1 MSERAAAALPRVLTE
16 AIGGSPLAL
25 AAQRNQLPQWFT
37 PTPRTPDEW
46 RSYLADVA
54 AGHRDGAWRDR
65 LFDAVSATGAAR
77 DRLDRVARSGG
88 IVVSTGQQ
96 AALFGGPLYTLVKAL
111 GALGVADSLE
121 QMTGIPSV
129 PVFWAATDDADYEE
143 ARWATVALAGGTRT
157 LRLPDAPRPGVA
169 MSTMRMPGVEEL
181 VDELAAACGSVADST
196 PLDVVRRSY
205 TSRATLGNAYVS
217 QLRALLEPLGIAVL
231 DASHPAVRRTA
242 EPVIGRA
249 LEKAP
254 AVEQALR
261 ARYEAIRA
269 AGYAPQVEHLP
280 GLSLVF
286 ATDTNG
292 EKQRVPIGDA
302 TEARRRQPIESLSPN
317 VLLRPLVERTI
328 MPSAAYIAGPG
339 ELAYFAQVSAA
350 AAALDVPA
358 PLALPRWSATIL
370 EPRIERLLARLGVS
384 REELRDRHAVET
396 RLARAALP
404 DDVAESLT
412 HLRRN
417 IESDIA
423 ALEVADRDNIV
434 PSASLQGLRRALLH
448 RLERAE
454 RRYVAGIKRHEAE
467 LMREIA
473 TVAAALYPDGMR
485 QERVLNFVP
494 FIARY
499 GAPLL
504 HEMRAQALQYAKGLM
519 GAAAQASGAPVAERV

>member
-1 MSERAAAALPRVLTE
+1 MSERAVTALPRVLTE

-25 AAQRNQLPQWFT
+25 AAQRNQLPEWFT
-37 PTPRTPDEW
+37 PRPRAPDEW
-46 RSYLADVA
+46 RSYLGDVA

-65 LFDAVSATGAAR
+65 LADALSASGAAR
-77 DRLDRVARSGG
+77 ERLDRVAKSGG
-88 IVVSTGQQ
+88 VVVSTGQQ
-96 AALFGGPLYTLVKAL
+96 AALFGGPLYTLIKAI

-121 QMTGIPSV
+121 HLTGIASV
-129 PVFWAATDDADYEE
+129 PVFWAATDDTDYEE

-157 LRLPDAPRPGVA
+157 VRLPDAARPGIP
-169 MSTMRMPGVEEL
+169 MSMMRMPGVENL

-196 PLDVVRRSY
+196 PLDVVRRLY
-205 TSRATLGNAYVS
+205 TSSGTLGGAYVL

-231 DASHPAVRRTA
+231 DASHPSVRRAA
-242 EPVIGRA
+242 EPLIGRA
-249 LEKAP
+249 LDEAP
-254 AVEQALR
+254 ALEQALR
-261 ARYEAIRA
+261 ARFDAIRG
-269 AGYAPQVEHLP
+269 AGYRPQVEHLP
-280 GLSLVF
+280 ALSLVF
-286 ATDTNG
+286 ATDANG
-292 EKQRVPIGDA
+292 EKQRVPTRDA
-302 TEARRRQPIESLSPN
+302 TEILRRQPIERLSPN
-317 VLLRPLVERTI
+317 VLLRPLVERTV

-350 AAALDVPA
+350 AEALDIPA

-370 EPRIERLLARLGVS
+370 EPRVERILARLGVS
-384 REELRDRHAVET
+384 LDELRDRHAVET

-417 IESDIA
+417 VESDIA
-423 ALEVADRDNIV
+423 ALEVADRENIV

-454 RRYVAGIKRHEAE
+454 RRYVAGIKRREAE

-473 TVAAALYPDGMR
+473 TAAAALYPEGMR

-504 HEMRAQALQYAKGLM
+504 DEMRTHALRYAKELM
-519 GAAAQASGAPVAERV
+519 GAAVPAASAPVAERV